1 MAHCN
6 VHVHLQD
13 YHIVNQQVAP
23 VLCTASCKILVE
35 NFYFKSA
42 YEMKI
47 KFVLFERTLKLTKKI
62 NLQLFQTCISLSSWD
77 I

>member
-47 KFVLFERTLKLTKKI
+47 KFVLFERTLKLTKI
-62 NLQLFQTCISLSSWD
+62 NLQLFQTCISLSS
-77 I
+77 